1 MKKILDSWAILAWLQ
16 DEKPACDQV
25 QFSLNLA
32 KNGEIELL
40 MNLINVGEVYYRLIR
55 SRDEESANF
64 FWNRL
69 ENMPIRLIGIN
80 KSLTLIAST
89 LKGKYRISYADAFA
103 AATAITYEGLLITGD
118 PEFREVSTLVEIEWL
133 ERYDGGV

>member
-1 MKKILDSWAILAWLQ
+1 VKKTLDSWAILAWLQ

-25 QFSLNLA
+25 QYSLNLA
-32 KNGEIELL
+32 ENGEIELL

-55 SRDEESANF
+55 SRDEESAKF

-69 ENMPIRLIGIN
+69 ENMPIKLIGVN
-80 KSLTLIAST
+80 KSLTLMAGS

-103 AATAITYEGLLITGD
+103 VATAITYECQLVTGD
-118 PEFREVSTLVEIEWL
+118 SEFKVISSLVDIDWL
-133 ERYDGGV
+133 KR